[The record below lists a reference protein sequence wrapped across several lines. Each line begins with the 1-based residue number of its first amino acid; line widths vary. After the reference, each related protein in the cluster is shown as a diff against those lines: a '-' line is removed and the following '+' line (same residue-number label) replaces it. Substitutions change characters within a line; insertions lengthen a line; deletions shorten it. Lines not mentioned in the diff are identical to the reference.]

1 MGLNL
6 EKYRNAYAED
16 KLIEDNLPANPLLL
30 FESWFEAALK
40 ADVYDANAMVLSTAS
55 EGKPSSRVVL
65 LKALDENGFVF
76 YTNYHSRK
84 GRELAAN
91 ENAALNFFWPALQ
104 KQIRIEGVVEK
115 VAAERSEAYFNSR
128 PFESRVS
135 AVVSPQSEPVAS
147 RSFLEDKQKQ
157 YMQKPK
163 SISRPAHWGGYCLWP
178 NQIEFWQGR
187 PDRLHDRMLYTKAEA
202 GWTRQRLAP

>member
-128 PFESRVS
+128 PFKSRVS